1 MNLEHST
8 ATTLRVGILLGLALI
23 VIGLITEWAGMGD
36 GLIYAGLLLLIA
48 SPFLG
53 VITTTVCLFVE
64 KDVYWGVIGIILLL
78 ITSSGI
84 ILNLVT

>member
-8 ATTLRVGILLGLALI
+8 AMTLRIGIFFGLALT
-23 VIGLITEWAGMGD
+23 VIGLVVEWAGMGD

-64 KDVYWGVIGIILLL
+64 KDVYWGIVGIILLL

-84 ILNLVT
+84 ILNLIA

>member
-8 ATTLRVGILLGLALI
+8 AMTLRIGIFFGLALT
-23 VIGLITEWAGMGD
+23 VIGLVAEWTGIGD

-64 KDVYWGVIGIILLL
+64 KDVYWGVVGIILLL

-84 ILNLVT
+84 ILNLIA

>member
-1 MNLEHST
+1 M
-8 ATTLRVGILLGLALI
+8 TLRIGIFFGLALT
-23 VIGLITEWAGMGD
+23 VIGLVAEWAGMGD

-64 KDVYWGVIGIILLL
+64 KDVYWGIVGIILL
-78 ITSSGI
+78 IIIGSGM
-84 ILNLVT
+84 ILNLVV

>member
-1 MNLEHST
+1 M
-8 ATTLRVGILLGLALI
+8 TLRIGIFFGLALT
-23 VIGLITEWAGMGD
+23 VIGLVVEWAGMGD

-64 KDVYWGVIGIILLL
+64 KDVYWGIVGIILLL

-84 ILNLVT
+84 ILNLIA